1 MQEINLNVWVYNR
14 ISYNHHYVKWGRNK
28 TNLSIWITGTFSALK
43 LSENKLKNIQINV
56 TIFTIYS
63 KLNTKITCLK
73 D

>member
-1 MQEINLNVWVYNR
+1 M
-14 ISYNHHYVKWGRNK
+14 GRNK

-43 LSENKLKNIQINV
+43 LSENKLRNIKINV

-63 KLNTKITCLK
+63 KLNKKITCLK

>member
-1 MQEINLNVWVYNR
+1 MR
-14 ISYNHHYVKWGRNK
+14 RNK

-56 TIFTIYS
+56 TVFNNYSKLKNIQINVTIFNNYS

>member
-1 MQEINLNVWVYNR
+1 M
-14 ISYNHHYVKWGRNK
+14 GRNK

-43 LSENKLKNIQINV
+43 LSENELKNIQINV
-56 TIFTIYS
+56 IIFNIYS